1 MTAVAQK
8 IRLPNGKMI
17 PAAIFGVYQVKDLAA
32 CQKAV
37 EDALEAGYRAI
48 DTAASYGNEAAV
60 GAAIKASGLPRDE
73 LFITTKL
80 WAEDASE
87 TGAVRA
93 VKRSLELLGLDT
105 LDLYLIHQPVGD
117 VYGAW
122 RTMEKLCLEGVL
134 GAIGVSN
141 FMPDRLVDFAYHQTI
156 RPMVN
161 QVEINPFCQQ
171 ADALP
176 VMRGLGIVPEAWA
189 PFAEGKNG
197 LFENPTLVEIAKKH
211 GRTVGQI
218 VLRYILELGAVVV
231 AKTVRPERMH
241 ENLDVFSFELDDED
255 KTKIRAL
262 DTKTSQFFSHR
273 DPEIM
278 KWMST
283 RHIEH

>member
-1 MTAVAQK
+1 MSVAIEK
-8 IRLPNGKMI
+8 VRLPNGLMM
-17 PAAIFGVYQVKDLAA
+17 PAAVFGVYQVKDAAA

-37 EDALEAGYRAI
+37 EDALEAGYRAL

-60 GAAIKASGLPRDE
+60 GAAIKASGIPRDE
-73 LFITTKL
+73 LFVTTKL

-87 TGAVRA
+87 SGARRA
-93 VKRSLELLGLDT
+93 VDRSLELLGLDR

-134 GAIGVSN
+134 GAIGISN
-141 FMPDRLVDFAYHQTI
+141 FMPDRLVDFALHQTI

-161 QVEINPFCQQ
+161 QVEINPYCQQ

-176 VMRGLGIVPEAWA
+176 VMAELNVQPEAWA
-189 PFAEGKNG
+189 PFAEGRNG
-197 LFENPTLVEIAKKH
+197 LFQNSTLVEIARKH
-211 GRTVGQI
+211 KRTVGQI
-218 VLRYILELGAVVV
+218 VLRFVRQLGAIVVS
-231 AKTVRPERMH
+231 KTVRPERMR
-241 ENLDVFSFELDDED
+241 ENLDIFSFELDED
-255 KTKIRAL
+255 DMTKIRAL

-283 RHIEH
+283 RHVEH

>member
-1 MTAVAQK
+1 MSVAIEK
-8 IRLPNGKMI
+8 VRLPNGLMM
-17 PAAIFGVYQVKDLAA
+17 PAAVFGVYQVKNAAA

-37 EDALEAGYRAI
+37 EEALESGYRAI
-48 DTAASYGNEAAV
+48 DTAAAYGNEAAV
-60 GAAIKASGLPRDE
+60 GAAIKASGIPRDE
-73 LFITTKL
+73 LFVTTKL

-87 TGAVRA
+87 SGARRA
-93 VKRSLELLGLDT
+93 VERSLELLGLDH

-122 RTMEKLCLEGVL
+122 RTMEKLSFEGVL

-141 FMPDRLVDFAYHQTI
+141 FMPDRLIDFALHQTI

-161 QVEINPFCQQ
+161 QVEINPYCQQ
-171 ADALP
+171 TDALP
-176 VMRGLGIVPEAWA
+176 VMAELGVQPEAWA
-189 PFAEGKNG
+189 PFAEGRNG
-197 LFENPTLVEIAKKH
+197 LFQNPTLVEIARKH
-211 GRTVGQI
+211 ERTVGQI
-218 VLRYILELGAVVV
+218 VLRFVRQLGAIVVS
-231 AKTVRPERMH
+231 KTICLERMR
-241 ENLDVFSFELDDED
+241 ENLDIFSFELDED
-255 KTKIRAL
+255 DMTKIRLL

>member
-1 MTAVAQK
+1 MSVCMETV
-8 IRLPNGKMI
+8 RLPNGRVM
-17 PAAIFGVYQVKDLAA
+17 PAAVFGVYQVKDPKE

-37 EDALEAGYRAI
+37 EDALAAGYRAL
-48 DTAASYGNEAAV
+48 DTAASYGNEGAV
-60 GAAIKASGLPRDE
+60 GAALKACGLPRDE

-80 WAEDASE
+80 WVEDASE
-87 TGAVRA
+87 EGAKRA
-93 VKRSLELLGLDT
+93 VDRSLELLGLDR

-122 RTMEKLCLEGVL
+122 RTMEKLHRKGVL

-141 FMPDRLVDFAYHQTI
+141 FYPDRLIDFCHHQEI

-176 VMRGLGIVPEAWA
+176 IMAEYGVHPEAWA
-189 PFAEGKNG
+189 PFAEGRNG
-197 LFENPTLVEIAKKH
+197 LFDHPVLKEVAQKH
-211 GRTVGQI
+211 GRTVGQV
-218 VLRYILELGAVVV
+218 VLRFVRQLGAVVI
-231 AKTVRPERMH
+231 AKTVRPERMR
-241 ENLDVFSFELDDED
+241 ENLDIFSFELDDED
-255 KTKIRAL
+255 MRKIRLL
-262 DTKTSQFFSHR
+262 DTATSQFFSHR
-273 DPEIM
+273 DPAIV

>member
-1 MTAVAQK
+1 MTEVAQK
-8 IRLPNGKMI
+8 IRLANGKMI
-17 PAAIFGVYQVKDLAA
+17 PATIFGVYQVKDPAQ

-60 GAAIKASGLPRDE
+60 GAAIKTCGLPRED

-80 WAEDASE
+80 LAEDASE
-87 TGAVRA
+87 AGAYRA
-93 VKRSLELLGLDT
+93 VKRSLELLGLET

-161 QVEINPFCQQ
+161 QVEINPYCQQ

-176 VMRGLGIVPEAWA
+176 IMRELGVVPQAWA
-189 PFAEGKNG
+189 PFAEGRNG
-197 LFENPTLVEIAKKH
+197 LFENPVLAEVAKKH

-218 VLRYILELGAVVV
+218 VLRYVLELSAVTV
-231 AKTVRPERMH
+231 AKTVRPERMR
-241 ENLDVFSFELDDED
+241 ENLDIFNFELDDDD
-255 KTKIRAL
+255 KAKIRSL

-283 RHIEH
+283 RHVEH

>member
-1 MTAVAQK
+1 MTTAIEKV
-8 IRLPNGKMI
+8 RLPNGHMM
-17 PAAIFGVYQVKDLAA
+17 PAAVFGVYQVKDARE

-37 EDALEAGYRAI
+37 EDALAAGYRAL

-60 GAAIKASGLPRDE
+60 GAAIKASGIPRDE

-80 WAEDASE
+80 WVENASE
-87 TGAVRA
+87 SGARRA
-93 VKRSLELLGLDT
+93 VDRSLELLGLDR

-117 VYGAW
+117 EYGAW
-122 RTMEKLCLEGVL
+122 RTMEKLCIEGVL

-141 FMPDRLVDFAYHQTI
+141 FMPDRLVDFALHQTI

-176 VMRGLGIVPEAWA
+176 VMAELGVQPEAWA
-189 PFAEGKNG
+189 PFAEGRNG
-197 LFENPTLVEIAKKH
+197 LFEKPVLAEIARKH
-211 GRTVGQI
+211 NRTVGQV
-218 VLRYILELGAVVV
+218 VLRFVRQLGAIVV
-231 AKTVRPERMH
+231 AKTVRPERMR
-241 ENLDVFSFELDDED
+241 ENLDIFSFTLDED
-255 KTKIRAL
+255 DMAKIRAL

-273 DPEIM
+273 DPAIM